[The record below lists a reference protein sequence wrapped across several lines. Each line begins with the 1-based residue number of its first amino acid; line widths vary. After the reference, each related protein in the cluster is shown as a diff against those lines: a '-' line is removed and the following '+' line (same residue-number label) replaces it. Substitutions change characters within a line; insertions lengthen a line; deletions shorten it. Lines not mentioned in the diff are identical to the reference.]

1 MSSAMVRVV
10 ITYVA
15 RPGQAERMR
24 QELTALIETVVRTE
38 PDCGGIHLLVDA
50 ADPNRI
56 LLIEYWTSAD
66 AFTGPHLTTPH
77 LTAFRARAAEF
88 IAGPPEVT
96 YWDETAAFFAKG
108 KGLTL

>member
-1 MSSAMVRVV
+1 MVRVV

-15 RPGQAERMR
+15 RPGQAERLR
-24 QELTALIETVVRTE
+24 TELTDLIATVVRTE
-38 PDCGGIHLLVDA
+38 PDCAGIPLLVDA
-50 ADPNRI
+50 ADPHRI
-56 LLIEYWTSAD
+56 LLIEYWSSAD

-77 LTAFRARAAEF
+77 LTAFRARAPEF

-108 KGLTL
+108 KGLAL